1 MFFSMKLPFMCE
13 QMCYEL
19 IALFCM
25 LIVGC
30 PIEIC
35 CGFLQLSKVNLV
47 SGLNDCS
54 IPHSLFGAL
63 FINLL
68 LLIQR
73 IHCH

>member
-13 QMCYEL
+13 QMCCEL

-30 PIEIC
+30 PIEISC
-35 CGFLQLSKVNLV
+35 FPQLSRVNLV
-47 SGLNDCS
+47 NGLDDCS
-54 IPHSLFGAL
+54 IPHSLFGGL
-63 FINLL
+63 FIKLL

-73 IHCH
+73 IYCH